1 MSDTRTGKKVVIKIG
16 TGVLTRE
23 PAGKLHH
30 AMIARISEAIA
41 DLNAAGHQCIVVSS
55 GAVGAG
61 LTSFGLDARP
71 EKVEMLQA
79 CAAAGQ
85 ARLMS
90 LYETQFSHH
99 ELKVAQLLLTHED
112 LKDEHRRGNILQT
125 LNSILQFPHV
135 IPIINENDSVAVFEL
150 KVGDNDILSSIVA
163 QLIQADL
170 LILLTSVPGLRG
182 PDATCEDDIIETVDD
197 IETVLGFALDEKGS
211 LSVGGMQSKLQAVKD
226 AVGAG
231 IETIIASGKNPEQL
245 SDLVNGDGI
254 GTRFTTKSRAK
265 VSS

>member
-1 MSDTRTGKKVVIKIG
+1 MSAAKSGKKVVIKIG

-30 AMIARISEAIA
+30 AMIARISQAIA
-41 DLNAAGHQCIVVSS
+41 DLNGAGHQCIVVSS

-61 LTSFGLDARP
+61 LNTFGLDTRP
-71 EKVEMLQA
+71 EKLEMLQA

-85 ARLMS
+85 AALMH
-90 LYETQFSHH
+90 LYETHFTHH
-99 ELKVAQLLLTHED
+99 DLKVAQLLLTHED
-112 LKDEHRRGNILQT
+112 LKDEKRRANILQT
-125 LNSILQFPHV
+125 LDSILQFPHI

-163 QLIQADL
+163 QLLHADL
-170 LILLTSVPGLRG
+170 LVMLTSVPGLRG
-182 PDATCEDDIIETVDD
+182 PDATSEDDIIETVDD
-197 IETVLGFALDEKGS
+197 IDTVLGFALDEKGA

-231 IETIIASGKNPEQL
+231 IETIIAGGSHPEQL
-245 SDLVNGDGI
+245 LELVEGGGT
-254 GTRFTTKSRAK
+254 GTRFAAK
-265 VSS
+265 